1 MSNKNFGFGTQIR
14 KSPYFDSTVKWGATG
29 FSVYNHMYIPRD
41 FGSPEQ
47 NFWNLIEKSILCD
60 VAVERQVEI
69 TGSDAY
75 KFIQLL
81 TPRDLSKLSVGQCK
95 YVLIV
100 NNDGGILNDPVLLRL
115 AENHFWLSLA
125 DSDVLLWA
133 QGVAVNSGLDVKI
146 SEPDVS
152 PLQLQGPTSQEIMV
166 KLFGEDIRDL
176 KYYWLREY
184 QLDGIPL
191 IVSRTGW
198 SSELGYEIYLR
209 DGSKGNELYEKI
221 MAAGKEHGIQPGH
234 TSSIRRIEGGMLSYH
249 ADADIHT
256 NPFELGLDRLVNLDS
271 EINFIGKKALKKIKE
286 KGISRKQVGLVID
299 CAPLSGPNTTFWP
312 IKKDR
317 KQIGKVTSAVYSP
330 RLKKNIALAMVSVE
344 QSEIDFIGKEALKK
358 IKQEGIKRKQ
368 VGLIIDCDPLSGPNT
383 TFWPIEK
390 DGKKIGKV
398 TSAVYSPR
406 LKKNIA
412 LAMIEINYSELGNR
426 LDVQIHE
433 GKYSATIVEKPFYD
447 PKKNIV
453 KS

>member
-41 FGSPEQ
+41 FGNPEQ
-47 NFWNLIEKSILCD
+47 NFWNLIQTAILCD

-69 TGSDAY
+69 TGPDAY
-75 KFIQLL
+75 KFTQLL
-81 TPRDLSKLSVGQCK
+81 TPRDLSKLAIGQCK
-95 YVLIV
+95 YVLIT

-133 QGVAVNSGLDVKI
+133 QGVAVNSGLNVQIK
-146 SEPDVS
+146 EPDVS
-152 PLQLQGPTSQEIMV
+152 PLQLQGPNSGEIMV
-166 KLFGEDIRDL
+166 KLFGEGIREL

-184 QLDGIPL
+184 DLDGIPL

-221 MAAGKEHGIQPGH
+221 MEAGKTHGLQPGH

-249 ADADIHT
+249 ADADINT
-256 NPFELGLDRLVNLDS
+256 NPFELGLDRLVNLDAD
-271 EINFIGKKALKKIKE
+271 INFVGK
-286 KGISRKQVGLVID
+286 
-299 CAPLSGPNTTFWP
+299 N
-312 IKKDR
+312 
-317 KQIGKVTSAVYSP
+317 
-330 RLKKNIALAMVSVE
+330 
-344 QSEIDFIGKEALKK
+344 ALKK
-358 IKQEGIKRKQ
+358 IKQDGIKRKQ
-368 VGLIIDCDPLSGPNT
+368 VGIEIDCEPLKGPNT
-383 TFWPIEK
+383 TFWELQK
-390 DGKKIGKV
+390 DNKIIGKV

-412 LAMIEINYSELGNR
+412 LAMIEIAYSEIGAELKVKTNEN
-426 LDVQIHE
+426 QFNC
-433 GKYSATIVEKPFYD
+433 KIVEKPFYD
-447 PKKNIV
+447 PKKKIA
-453 KS
+453 SS